1 MRSLRFPSYTCLLFF
16 VAFLPLATQGY
27 FEVTYPPKG
36 TIVGNGTVLPVTWK
50 KGLLDGVEFLDLEL
64 TRMSQ
69 DGLIFIARDIPSSM
83 GGLNIY
89 FDSVPMG
96 DDYFL
101 IFANTTHGAMY
112 GVSKQFSIAN
122 SNSSNSTSQPLPSKP
137 TVTVSGGPNP
147 TAQFATTFAQS
158 ANGVRPWRP
167 SPVTFLSAG
176 LMSLALLT
184 GAAAVL

>member
-1 MRSLRFPSYTCLLFF
+1 
-16 VAFLPLATQGY
+16 
-27 FEVTYPPKG
+27 
-36 TIVGNGTVLPVTWK
+36 
-50 KGLLDGVEFLDLEL
+50 
-64 TRMSQ
+64 
-69 DGLIFIARDIPSSM
+69 M

-89 FDSVPMG
+89 FDSVPPA

-101 IFANTTHGAMY
+101 IFVNVTHGVMY
-112 GVSKQFSIAN
+112 GLSKKFSIAN

-158 ANGVRPWRP
+158 TNGVRPWRP
-167 SPVTFLSAG
+167 SPATLLSTG